1 MQRSN
6 PDLDPTY
13 YYTRNYLSTLDRQS
27 FNNRVYYS
35 EGIVFRVPNL
45 CAAASSINK
54 QPPANLVQGE
64 EEKAQASFA
73 KFPHKKICEVLES
86 II

>member
-1 MQRSN
+1 
-6 PDLDPTY
+6 L
-13 YYTRNYLSTLDRQS
+13 TLDRQS

-45 CAAASSINK
+45 CAAALGINK
-54 QPPANLVQGE
+54 QPLANLVQGE

-86 II
+86 IL